1 MAAEYASLLRS
12 ARSCIGEELVPE
24 PERVKKEDLG
34 TGSPHD
40 FVAIMRRTRPPM
52 DKMEHCALAY
62 LLARIIHQPLG
73 ASPRFRENR
82 TLART
87 G

>member
-1 MAAEYASLLRS
+1 MWDDQ
-12 ARSCIGEELVPE
+12 P
-24 PERVKKEDLG
+24 
-34 TGSPHD
+34 
-40 FVAIMRRTRPPM
+40 
-52 DKMEHCALAY
+52 
-62 LLARIIHQPLG
+62 LARIIHQPLG